1 MIKYSFVIPTYN
13 RINEVC
19 RAIDSVI
26 PLLEKSGSSEIIVVD
41 DNSNDGTDKYLRD
54 KYASLISN
62 GFFIIKSLSKNSGV
76 VNARVVGAKIAR
88 GKWLIPIDSDNE
100 FLFKEYFYL
109 DSYISQDSR
118 IPCYLFLCIDENNN
132 IIGSIDK
139 QIKVITFD
147 DLLNST
153 LPELFGIYNREFF
166 LKYFDNKFI
175 IKLRRFEVIG
185 NLKILLNYGD
195 FALIHLPLRKYYSS
209 GDDRLSGKSG
219 LIRDAKCMFLGNLS
233 LLWFFCF
240 KMNFTVFSMT
250 FVKVVYYFIVFVFN
264 KFKSIKINLLH
275 GH

>member
-13 RINEVC
+13 RIHEVC

-41 DNSNDGTDKYLRD
+41 DNSNDGTEKYLRD
-54 KYASLISN
+54 KYAFLIST
-62 GFFIIKSLSKNSGV
+62 GFFIIKSLSKNRGV

-100 FLFKEYFYL
+100 FLHEEHFNL
-109 DSYISQDSR
+109 DSHISQDSR

-139 QIKVITFD
+139 QIKEITFD
-147 DLLNST
+147 GVLNSS
-153 LPELFGIYNREFF
+153 LPELFGIYNRDLF
-166 LKYFDNKFI
+166 LKYFDNNFL

-185 NLKILLNYGD
+185 NLNILLNYGD

-209 GDDRLSGKSG
+209 GNDRLSGRSG
-219 LIRDAKCMFLGNLS
+219 LIRDAKWLFLGNLG
-233 LLWFFCF
+233 LLRFFCF

-250 FVKVVYYFIVFVFN
+250 LLKVVYYFTVFVFN
-264 KFKSIKINLLH
+264 KFKPLK
-275 GH
+275 